1 MDVSNAM
8 HFLFDVMKPSYNY
21 SGTRFNSHF
30 EKSSVR
36 YRCYGKL
43 YAMSFNF
50 NACIVCG
57 KDDADGLSNVQ
68 RGIQAVLDYTELYS
82 VDRNHQLVNHL
93 KTENA
98 GVKIHRHC
106 QKNLNRS
113 LRKRKCS
120 NECESNVPKKTRK
133 QTGEFTWKEHCFY
146 RGGQCDD
153 VKHPDRKSAYRI
165 VNEDAF
171 HRNKSMSFRE
181 NLLGACNARKDE
193 WAESVKCRLVNC
205 SDLVS
210 VKARYHIACRDNF
223 NLITTTES
231 FNLSVNSAEISFVNT
246 SLNASLDSSLNVSF
260 LKPSSGGRPLD
271 NTNFTQDDGDDD
283 VTIGWYVDNAHLPI
297 ETHIPTYCNVIVST
311 SRRRPA

>member
-1 MDVSNAM
+1 MKDRVLFRDVTGNFNHPTSQQIVYVMKHILFSSLSKLPSFCSAHGMCFFMNVSNAM

-21 SGTRFNSHF
+21 SGTHFNSHF
-30 EKSSVR
+30 EKSSVQ

-50 NACIVCG
+50 DTCIVCG

-82 VDRNHQLVNHL
+82 VDLNHQLVNHL

-120 NECESNVPKKTRK
+120 DEYESGLPKKTRR

-146 RGGQCDD
+146 CGGQCDD
-153 VKHPDRKSAYRI
+153 EKHPD
-165 VNEDAF
+165 
-171 HRNKSMSFRE
+171 
-181 NLLGACNARKDE
+181 
-193 WAESVKCRLVNC
+193 
-205 SDLVS
+205 
-210 VKARYHIACRDNF
+210 
-223 NLITTTES
+223 
-231 FNLSVNSAEISFVNT
+231 
-246 SLNASLDSSLNVSF
+246 
-260 LKPSSGGRPLD
+260 
-271 NTNFTQDDGDDD
+271 
-283 VTIGWYVDNAHLPI
+283 
-297 ETHIPTYCNVIVST
+297 
-311 SRRRPA
+311 